1 MREIASTTVP
11 RARIHLVASF
21 AALLALTACLLVA
34 SSAHAA
40 AAPAPVAR
48 TGAASNVTFDSA
60 LLSGSIDP
68 RGQATN
74 FVFEYGPTRAYGTQT
89 PLSAAGSGT
98 RAVKVTQAIAGLQ
111 PNTIYHYRLLAFG
124 GTATTRGEDR
134 TFQTPKIPLSLALA
148 GAPNPDVFGSPFFVD
163 GNLSGT
169 NGGGR
174 QVVLKINPFPY
185 LGGFKVLG
193 NAQVTGATGAFS
205 FPVVGLLENA
215 ELQVTTVKQ
224 PIVSSAVVIENVAVR
239 VAFHAVHARR
249 RGFFRLYGTVAPAE
263 AGALVGFQLLKPGHN
278 SVNEGGT
285 VVRAATSTVSSF
297 SRVMRVPHH
306 GLYRALVKISDGAHL
321 SNYSAPVLIR

>member
-1 MREIASTTVP
+1 MRTIASTTVP
-11 RARIHLVASF
+11 RARIPLAASL
-21 AALLALTACLLVA
+21 AALLALTACVLVT

-40 AAPAPVAR
+40 VSSAPVAR
-48 TGAASNVTFDSA
+48 TGTASNVTFDSA

-74 FVFEYGPTRAYGTQT
+74 FVFQYGQTRAYGTQT
-89 PLSAAGSGT
+89 PLAAAGNGT
-98 RAVKVTQAIAGLQ
+98 SAVRVTQAIAGLQ
-111 PNTIYHYRLLAFG
+111 PNTVYHYRLLAFG

-148 GAPNPDVFGSPFFVD
+148 GAPNPDLFGSPFFVD

-185 LGGFKVLG
+185 LGGFKALG
-193 NAQVTGATGAFS
+193 NPQVTSATGAFS
-205 FPVVGLLENA
+205 FPVIGLLENA
-215 ELQVTTVKQ
+215 QLQVTTVKQ
-224 PIVSSAVVIENVAVR
+224 PIVSSAIVLEGVAVR

-263 AGALVGFQLLKPGHN
+263 AGALVGFQLLKPGHK

-285 VVRAATSTVSSF
+285 VVRAATSAVSSF
-297 SRVMRVPHH
+297 GRVMRVPHH
-306 GLYRALVKISDGAHL
+306 GLYRALVKISDGAHV

>member
-1 MREIASTTVP
+1 MGKFASLTLS
-11 RARIHLVASF
+11 RIRIHSLASF
-21 AALLALTACLLVA
+21 AALLALSTSLLVA
-34 SSAHAA
+34 SSATAA
-40 AAPAPVAR
+40 VSSAPVAR

-74 FVFEYGPTRAYGTQT
+74 FVFEYGPTRTYGTAT
-89 PLSAAGSGT
+89 PLAAAGGGT
-98 RAVKVTQAIAGLQ
+98 AAVKVTQAIAGLQ
-111 PNTIYHYRLLAFG
+111 PNTVYHYRLLAFG
-124 GTATTRGEDR
+124 GSATTRGEDR

-148 GAPNPDVFGSPFFVD
+148 GAPNPDLFGSPFFVD

-193 NAQVTGATGAFS
+193 NPQVTSATGAFS

-215 ELQVTTVKQ
+215 QLQVTTVKQ
-224 PIVSSAVVIENVAVR
+224 PIVSSAIVLENVAVR

-263 AGALVGFQLLKPGHN
+263 AGALVGFQLLQPGHR

-306 GLYRALVKISDGAHL
+306 GLYRALVKISDGAHV
-321 SNYSAPVLIR
+321 SNYSAPFLIR